1 MLFYIEVITK
11 LCYNYINN
19 KKGGKNMKKK
29 LRLKEKYKTPLFII
43 VLYIL
48 VALATILYTKIA
60 PQPQDK
66 PHGKI
71 TIFK

>member
-1 MLFYIEVITK
+1 
-11 LCYNYINN
+11 
-19 KKGGKNMKKK
+19 MKKK

-43 VLYIL
+43 VLYIF

-60 PQPQDK
+60 PQPQDR

-71 TIFK
+71 VIFK